1 MDLLAKVYPDGT
13 FKTIKEHT
21 EDLLK
26 ELERLN
32 SLYRLEE
39 EVYTALKIACLFHDL
54 GKASSAFQ
62 KKIYKTL
69 GREFRSKNAVKDIPH
84 NFLSGAFLY
93 AFRDAYDK
101 GDENIK
107 NTLSEMFEQIFYA
120 VSFHHDRKF
129 DVREEDY
136 IKALEDIE
144 KKLQDLEWLKDY
156 GIKLKPISTELKQ
169 ISFDDI
175 KQKQY
180 KRRELTRY
188 TILIKGLLHRIDHC
202 ASAQIEIEQQPI
214 NDYSDRVSAY
224 LVSKGIILRDFQ
236 RRAKELC
243 NENVLLVASTGLGK
257 TEFAKLW
264 INGEK
269 AFYTLPVRVSVNA
282 MYERFKSVFG
292 EERVGLLHSY
302 AKFYEL
308 ERSEESDED
317 AIRNSLEKINFS
329 RHLSMPITI
338 TTADQLFTSVFKFM
352 GFERIY
358 ATLSYSKIVV
368 DEPQGYSPKT
378 LAYIVKA
385 IKEIK
390 ELGGRFLVMTAT
402 LHPFLKKELSGFEFI
417 KQLNTKPKHKIRI
430 VDKPIDEL
438 KNDIIEA
445 YSSGKRILV
454 ILNTVRKAQELYLSF
469 KEAGN
474 IKLLH
479 SLFISRDRAV
489 KEAEI
494 QRENQ
499 PVIWITT
506 QIVEASLDIDYDI
519 LFTEAAPI
527 DSLIQ
532 RMGRVY
538 RRPDR
543 EIASNDEPNVVIAI
557 ENPSGKGNIYDSQV
571 LELTVK
577 EILNFDGRILTE
589 EIKQSI
595 MDLVYDPD
603 KAKSFFREFKDG
615 MELLNLGF
623 QAEDKRK
630 AEEMFREIFNFTVI
644 PYEIYQEHFDYILG
658 LSSEIKS
665 SKGLDRVKSL
675 KKLYDLTLSA
685 PLFRF
690 KRTTLSRTEIE
701 DIFVTKIPY
710 EPEIGLNLL
719 CKELEKGEF
728 L

>member
-13 FKTIKEHT
+13 FKTLKEHT

-26 ELERLN
+26 ELDRLN
-32 SLYRLEE
+32 SLYPLEE
-39 EVYTALKIACLFHDL
+39 KIYTALKVACLFHDL
-54 GKASSAFQ
+54 GKASSSFQ
-62 KKIYKTL
+62 KKIHKAL
-69 GREFRSKNAVKDIPH
+69 GRNFMSKNSVKDIPH

-93 AFRDAYDK
+93 ACDIRK
-101 GDENIK
+101 EIG
-107 NTLSEMFEQIFYA
+107 EMFEPTFYA
-120 VSFHHDRKF
+120 VSFHHERKF
-129 DVREEDY
+129 VIREEDY
-136 IKALEDIE
+136 IKVLEDIE
-144 KKLQDLEWLKDY
+144 KRLQDLKWLKDY
-156 GIKLKPISTELKQ
+156 GIELNHIPKELKQ
-169 ISFDDI
+169 VIFEDI
-175 KQKQY
+175 KQQQY
-180 KRRELTRY
+180 KRRKTDRH

-214 NDYSDRVSAY
+214 IDYSDKFSVY
-224 LVSKGIILRDFQ
+224 LSSKGITLRNFQ
-236 RRAKELC
+236 KKARELSTS
-243 NENVLLVASTGLGK
+243 NVLLVASTGLGK

-308 ERSEESDED
+308 EKGEESDEKS
-317 AIRNSLEKINFS
+317 IKTNLEKIVLS
-329 RHLSMPITI
+329 SHLSMPLTV

-352 GFERIY
+352 GFEKIY
-358 ATLSYSKIVV
+358 ATLAYSKTVV

-385 IKEIK
+385 IKELK

-402 LHPFLKKELSGFEFI
+402 LHPFLKKELSDFEFVE
-417 KQLNTKPKHKIRI
+417 QLDTRQKHKIKV
-430 VDKPIDEL
+430 VDKPIDKL
-438 KNDIIEA
+438 KEDIIKA
-445 YSSGKRILV
+445 YNSGKKVLV

-469 KEAGN
+469 KEVGN

-494 QRENQ
+494 QQERQ
-499 PVIWITT
+499 PVVWIAT

-519 LFTEAAPI
+519 LFTEVAPI

-538 RRPDR
+538 RRTDR
-543 EIASNDEPNVVIAI
+543 EINLSDEPNIVIAT
-557 ENPSGKGNIYDSQV
+557 ENPSGKGHPYDSQV
-571 LELTVK
+571 LELTAQ
-577 EILNFDGRILTE
+577 ELFDLDGKILTE
-589 EIKQSI
+589 EMKQDI
-595 MDLVYDPD
+595 MNSVYDPNRTE
-603 KAKSFFREFKDG
+603 KFFKEFREAI
-615 MELLNLGF
+615 ELLDLGF
-623 QAEDKRK
+623 QAEDRSK
-630 AEEMFREIFNFTVI
+630 AEMMFREIFNFTVI
-644 PYEIYQEHFDYILG
+644 PYDIYNKHFDDIMKLF
-658 LSSEIKS
+658 SDIKS
-665 SKGLDRVKSL
+665 SRGIAKVKNL

-685 PLFRF
+685 PFFRL
-690 KRTTLSRTEIE
+690 KGTTLSRTEME
-701 DIFVTKIPY
+701 DIYVTMIPY
-710 EPEIGLNLL
+710 NPKIGLDLL
-719 CKELEKGEF
+719 CKELEAVEF